1 MTHLQQLLFE
11 LLHLGQV
18 ELTEQ
23 VWDEAGSVVP
33 VHLSQP
39 RPIVEVTVAAV
50 AVLHVAVSSGAD
62 ADVGAVGSVGL
73 LGELEP
79 LDAGDGEGQVGPGSV
94 DAVAQAEVVG
104 QFFPQ
109 VVLLL
114 ALSLQGVQRFLQLT
128 LGDFLQ
134 AQCVFQLAVEED
146 GLLLQHLDFMFQSL
160 VLHLGKDRGEI
171 LFLCFTSEFLT
182 RIM

>member
-23 VWDEAGSVVP
+23 VWDEALSLSARPVVP
-33 VHLSQP
+33 VHLGQP
-39 RPIVEVTVAAV
+39 RSIVEVTVAAV
-50 AVLHVAVSSGAD
+50 AVLNVAVSGGAD
-62 ADVGAVGSVGL
+62 AAVASVGL

-94 DAVAQAEVVG
+94 DAVAQADVVG

-114 ALSLQGVQRFLQLT
+114 ALGLQGVQRFLQLP
-128 LGDFLQ
+128 LRD
-134 AQCVFQLAVEED
+134 
-146 GLLLQHLDFMFQSL
+146 
-160 VLHLGKDRGEI
+160 VL
-171 LFLCFTSEFLT
+171 
-182 RIM
+182 